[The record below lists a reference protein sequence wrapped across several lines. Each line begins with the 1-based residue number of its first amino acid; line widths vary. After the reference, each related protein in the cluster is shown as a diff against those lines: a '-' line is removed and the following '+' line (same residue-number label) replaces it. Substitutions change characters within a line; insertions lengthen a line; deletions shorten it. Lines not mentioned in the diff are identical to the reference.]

1 MSSLHERVRR
11 AMLSSVPA
19 DGAAIGNTALRR
31 AIEGLLQA
39 EGLAFGDDDYWQ
51 AHAALIAEEVLA
63 VTVIR
68 GLAQNLYA
76 EPAPRAETDSPESTH
91 RHPGG
96 GRDLPAEPA
105 HFGDSELG
113 LTFTVQRV

>member
-39 EGLAFGDDDYWQ
+39 EGLTFGDDDYWQ
-51 AHAALIAEEVLA
+51 AHAALIAQGVLVKGQGRGGSVRRVPAGTPADFATISLYGHGRVDQAGVLSA
-63 VTVIR
+63 VRQLQPFPCKFLRECQV
-68 GLAQNLYA
+68 
-76 EPAPRAETDSPESTH
+76 
-91 RHPGG
+91 
-96 GRDLPAEPA
+96 
-105 HFGDSELG
+105 
-113 LTFTVQRV
+113 

>member
-51 AHAALIAEEVLA
+51 AHAALIAEGVLVRVNGVLMFA
-63 VTVIR
+63 IVPDDSSERT
-68 GLAQNLYA
+68 LADAQA
-76 EPAPRAETDSPESTH
+76 SAGAAAAR
-91 RHPGG
+91 
-96 GRDLPAEPA
+96 
-105 HFGDSELG
+105 
-113 LTFTVQRV
+113 

>member
-51 AHAALIAEEVLA
+51 AHAALIAEGVL
-63 VTVIR
+63 VKGQGR
-68 GLAQNLYA
+68 GGSVRRAPAREARAPEGRSRRRRPRRHSGA
-76 EPAPRAETDSPESTH
+76 EPSPCPPPSHRA
-91 RHPGG
+91 
-96 GRDLPAEPA
+96 
-105 HFGDSELG
+105 
-113 LTFTVQRV
+113 